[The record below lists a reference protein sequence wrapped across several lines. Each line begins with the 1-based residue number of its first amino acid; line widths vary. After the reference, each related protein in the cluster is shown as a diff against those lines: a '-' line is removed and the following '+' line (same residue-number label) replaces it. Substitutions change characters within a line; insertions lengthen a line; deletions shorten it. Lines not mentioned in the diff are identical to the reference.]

1 MPCHATMVYI
11 DECSVW
17 NYYMSS
23 SHTHTHTRD
32 RIFNFII
39 SFGRRNILWML
50 ISFQPCETPSDSAN
64 PNWLQSFDE
73 TRQWNDRNKPR
84 STTTFSLMDLFSISF
99 RFVIYENIRTHS
111 NDIIYF
117 HKSIRMVWA
126 HGRWSVHVLLD
137 DYAMWAKRIGL
148 TISISLSL
156 PAFGMSALP
165 GRWIGCEKWHE
176 TGVIVSSSAFVVSE
190 RVCSRVP
197 NWCVKKDFNVLS

>member
-1 MPCHATMVYI
+1 MELLHVI
-11 DECSVW
+11 V
-17 NYYMSS
+17 
-23 SHTHTHTRD
+23 THTRPHIQFHNLFWTKKYSMNVD
-32 RIFNFII
+32 IVPAVWDTVGFRKP
-39 SFGRRNILWML
+39 GL
-50 ISFQPCETPSDSAN
+50 IAVVRWKRQ
-64 PNWLQSFDE
+64 

-99 RFVIYENIRTHS
+99 GFVIYENIRTHTHT
-111 NDIIYF
+111 NYIIYF

-126 HGRWSVHVLLD
+126 HGRWSVHVLLG
-137 DYAMWAKRIGL
+137 DYAMRAKRIGL
-148 TISISLSL
+148 TISLSV
-156 PAFGMSALP
+156 SAGIRYECVA